1 MYFCDLVPLLLSPSK
16 YFMASDSYF
25 QGNKDAVLIYTSK
38 HDKPYK
44 LEFISL
50 IKYNKEYKNFCF
62 ASVFL
67 NAFLVTLILKFNI
80 L

>member
-1 MYFCDLVPLLLSPSK
+1 MYFCNLVPLLLSLSK

-67 NAFLVTLILKFNI
+67 NIFLVTLILKFNI

>member
-1 MYFCDLVPLLLSPSK
+1 
-16 YFMASDSYF
+16 MASDSYF

>member
-1 MYFCDLVPLLLSPSK
+1 MYFCDLVPLLLSLSK